1 MNKPLT
7 PRSAAK
13 RAAMLDAAQVCFL
26 DKGYANTSVDE
37 VAARAGV
44 SKATIYAHFAS
55 KDALFGA
62 IICRRCDDQAEGLSS
77 LPVPEGQDAR
87 TILTAV
93 GLRLMT
99 LFLSPEVM
107 GIYRMVIAEAPRHPE
122 LAKTWYE
129 AGPLRGKQR
138 VGEVFEQMKA
148 KGLLAYDAPT
158 IRVVDMF
165 ISMLRGECF
174 HRDMINLPANPIFNV
189 ESTVKMAV
197 DTMLRAYGP
206 AIPPAP

>member
-62 IICRRCDDQAEGLSS
+62 IICRRCDDQAEGLSNLS
-77 LPVPEGQDAR
+77 LPEGQDAR
-87 TILTAV
+87 TILTAI
-93 GLRLMT
+93 GLRLMA

-122 LAKTWYE
+122 LAQTWYE

-138 VGEVFEQMKA
+138 VGEVFERMKA
-148 KGLLAYDAPT
+148 QGLLAYDAPT

-165 ISMLRGECF
+165 ISALRGECF
-174 HRDMINLPANPIFNV
+174 HRDLINLPANPTFTV
-189 ESTVKMAV
+189 ESTVTMAV
-197 DTMLRAYGP
+197 DTIMQAYGR
-206 AIPPAP
+206 

>member
-62 IICRRCDDQAEGLSS
+62 IICRRCDDQAEGLSN
-77 LPVPEGQDAR
+77 LPLPEGQDAR

-93 GLRLMT
+93 ALRLMA
-99 LFLSPEVM
+99 LFLSPGVM

-122 LAKTWYE
+122 LARTWYE

-138 VGEVFEQMKA
+138 VAEVFERMKA
-148 KGLLAYDAPT
+148 QGLLAYDEPT
-158 IRVVDMF
+158 IRVVDIF
-165 ISMLRGECF
+165 VSMLRGECF
-174 HRDMINLPANPIFNV
+174 HRVMIELPPNPHFSVQATIETAV
-189 ESTVKMAV
+189 EFALK
-197 DTMLRAYGP
+197 AYAP
-206 AIPPAP
+206 IPEK

>member
-13 RAAMLDAAQVCFL
+13 HAAMLDAAQVCFL

-62 IICRRCDDQAEGLSS
+62 IICRRCDDQAEGLAN
-77 LPVPEGQDAR
+77 LPVPEGQDAH
-87 TILTAV
+87 TILTAI

-138 VGEVFEQMKA
+138 LAEVFERMKA

-158 IRVVDMF
+158 IRVVDVF
-165 ISMLRGECF
+165 VGMLRGECF
-174 HRDMINLPANPIFNV
+174 HRELINLPANPTFTV
-189 ESTVKMAV
+189 ESTVTMAV
-197 DTMLRAYGP
+197 DLMLKAY
-206 AIPPAP
+206 APRD

>member
-62 IICRRCDDQAEGLSS
+62 IICRRCDDQSEGLAN
-77 LPVPEGQDAR
+77 LPVLEDQDAR
-87 TILTAV
+87 TILTAI

-148 KGLLAYDAPT
+148 QGLLDFPDTRHAVDA
-158 IRVVDMF
+158 F
-165 ISMLRGECF
+165 IGMLRGECF
-174 HRDMINLPANPIFNV
+174 HRVMIELPPNPHFSV
-189 ESTVKMAV
+189 QSTIETAV
-197 DTMLRAYGP
+197 AFALKAYAP
-206 AIPPAP
+206 IPEK